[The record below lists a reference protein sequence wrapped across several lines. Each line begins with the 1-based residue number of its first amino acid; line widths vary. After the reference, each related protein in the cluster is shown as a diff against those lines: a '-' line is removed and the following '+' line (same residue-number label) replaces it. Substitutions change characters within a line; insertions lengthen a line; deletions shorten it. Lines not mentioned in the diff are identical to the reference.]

1 VTYTAKVLLLTG
13 EKLANQI
20 EKPILAPPKTSQ
32 SSNLQTSF
40 FLSPT
45 CPGRNTES
53 NKQYGCKK
61 AVPINEIPIK
71 YLKLVGATI
80 SKFLSDLLNT
90 CILDS
95 EYPNGLKITQIIPIH
110 KSGSKECCSNY

>member
-1 VTYTAKVLLLTG
+1 VQNEIGLSDTTDFDFANTLTEQIFLSMG

-20 EKPILAPPKTSQ
+20 EKPILALPKTSQ

-45 CPGRNTES
+45 CPEEIQKVIS
-53 NKQYGCKK
+53 NLDAEKGVPYG
-61 AVPINEIPIK
+61 IPIK
-71 YLKLVGATI
+71 YLKLAGTTI
-80 SKFLSDLLNT
+80 SKFLSNLFNT

-95 EYPNGLKITQIIPIH
+95 E
-110 KSGSKECCSNY
+110 